1 MITCE
6 KSDHKYMASLRIPFQ
21 KHNQRRQLLDRDK
34 YGVKTKKKNDSSF
47 FMYRNQPSKFNEN
60 EEDDV
65 EGKDFDAEILVCDD
79 TKYAKDVHVM
89 LVEMSS
95 NLNRKTIHK
104 KGTKLDM
111 ALKVVFYEAYCGGCI
126 SHMLKENSRIERVKV
141 DVLGLHI
148 KVMKQISKISPS

>member
-1 MITCE
+1 
-6 KSDHKYMASLRIPFQ
+6 
-21 KHNQRRQLLDRDK
+21 
-34 YGVKTKKKNDSSF
+34 
-47 FMYRNQPSKFNEN
+47 
-60 EEDDV
+60 
-65 EGKDFDAEILVCDD
+65 
-79 TKYAKDVHVM
+79 
-89 LVEMSS
+89 MSS

-126 SHMLKENSRIERVKV
+126 PHMLKENSRIERVKV